1 MVIWGNKMDELIIRK
16 AVETDIDEVEK
27 IYNAVL
33 DKEKDSGKVYT
44 NWQKGLYP
52 TRNDAVKAFKDGTLY
67 VGEINGQVAACVNL
81 NHIQPEEYF
90 KLNWSIKADGKEV
103 LVIHTLCISPEF
115 AGRKIGER
123 FVAFT
128 DKLASELKYKT
139 IRLDTYEGNIPA
151 ASLYK
156 KMGYKYIG
164 SEEFNFQNVIMET
177 LICFDKAV
185 I

>member
-1 MVIWGNKMDELIIRK
+1 M
-16 AVETDIDEVEK
+16 
-27 IYNAVL
+27 
-33 DKEKDSGKVYT
+33 
-44 NWQKGLYP
+44 
-52 TRNDAVKAFKDGTLY
+52 
-67 VGEINGQVAACVNL
+67 
-81 NHIQPEEYF
+81 
-90 KLNWSIKADGKEV
+90 NWSIKADGKEV

-128 DKLASELKYKT
+128 DKLASELKCKT

-156 KMGYKYIG
+156 KMGYKYVG
-164 SEEFNFQNVIMET
+164 SKEFNFQNVIMET